1 MFKNES
7 KTKLFVQVS
16 QRHIISGFKSK
27 EVCLSSS
34 ILFTIERTL
43 EYKIFILLFAEVRE
57 ETTKFILL
65 FAEGREETTKL
76 NYHYD
81 NLEINK

>member
-27 EVCLSSS
+27 EVCLSP
-34 ILFTIERTL
+34 LFYFNIESPIPSPHAGNL
-43 EYKIFILLFAEVRE
+43 LKIVLF
-57 ETTKFILL
+57 
-65 FAEGREETTKL
+65 
-76 NYHYD
+76 Y
-81 NLEINK
+81 